1 MKINVHTFELDSKI
15 EFESYY
21 RQGDIFQ
28 DTDSKEFYMI
38 CWVSYDGYN
47 LISLQDGECWSGKL
61 FPTLKKMTEE
71 IISQKCFSKVDSG
84 SILKI
89 TVS

>member
-1 MKINVHTFELDSKI
+1 MGKNTVEVSKGI
-15 EFESYY
+15 QAETTY
-21 RQGDIFQ
+21 RNGDIFQ
-28 DTDSKEFYMI
+28 ETDSKEFYMI

-47 LISLQDGECWSGKL
+47 LISLQDGSCWSGKI
-61 FPTLKKMTEE
+61 FHSLKDMTEE
-71 IISQKCFSKVDSG
+71 IISQKCFLKVDSG

>member
-1 MKINVHTFELDSKI
+1 MSKNTVEVSKGI
-15 EFESYY
+15 QAETTY
-21 RQGDIFQ
+21 RNGDIFL
-28 DTDSKEFYMI
+28 DEESNELHMI